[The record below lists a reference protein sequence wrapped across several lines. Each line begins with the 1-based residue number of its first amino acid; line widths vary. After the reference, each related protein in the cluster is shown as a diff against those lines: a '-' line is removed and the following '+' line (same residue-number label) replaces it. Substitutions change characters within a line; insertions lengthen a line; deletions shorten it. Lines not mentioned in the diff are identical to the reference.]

1 MFRTI
6 VIVISVIAV
15 LAVYKMQHIKPV
27 DDPKDSPIFQQR
39 LQSSLERFQANEL
52 SAGNQARQTPT
63 RPDKT
68 PPLPRTPAQ
77 TKDLVVAGRCGKATI
92 TWAEEKKIGKENVTI
107 QRKAQGEEYAPLPD
121 KRIFE
126 REEEGGIRDW
136 ASDSGLTDGVS
147 YEYRIAFKNPQGNEV
162 VKEPVSIRLT
172 CTEQDR
178 EIVAQREKMIKDYY
192 QKQGV
197 EQKQYASGPSPER
210 SRLPARTKEPV
221 VSGRC
226 GRVTLTW
233 LEEQKERLSSA
244 ATRDVPASPI
254 F

>member
-1 MFRTI
+1 MFRTL
-6 VIVISVIAV
+6 VIIISVIVV
-15 LAVYKMQHIKPV
+15 LAVYKMQHVKPV

-52 SAGNQARQTPT
+52 SAGNEERQTPT
-63 RPDKT
+63 RPDKM
-68 PPLPRTPAQ
+68 PPSPRPPAR

-107 QRKAQGEEYAPLPD
+107 QRKAQGEEYSPLAD

-126 REEEGGIRDW
+126 REEEGGVRYW

-147 YEYRIAFKNPQGNEV
+147 YEYRISFKDPQGKEV
-162 VKEPVSIRLT
+162 VKEPVSIILT

-178 EIVAQREKMIKDYY
+178 EIVAQREKMIKEYY

-197 EQKQYASGPSPER
+197 DPKQYA
-210 SRLPARTKEPV
+210 ARTSSEPPV
-221 VSGRC
+221 PRRGP
-226 GRVTLTW
+226 
-233 LEEQKERLSSA
+233 KRLW
-244 ATRDVPASPI
+244 
-254 F
+254 